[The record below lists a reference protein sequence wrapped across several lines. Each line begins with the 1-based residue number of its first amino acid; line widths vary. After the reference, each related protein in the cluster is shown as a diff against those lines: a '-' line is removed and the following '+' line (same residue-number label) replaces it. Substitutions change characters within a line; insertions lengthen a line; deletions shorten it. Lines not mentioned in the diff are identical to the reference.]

1 MADTQWG
8 GRRRAAAAPCSNRRS
23 REAGGTLQGGRA
35 VASALAVVACL
46 MVSDA
51 LLAQETRTIDGKKFT
66 VHAVQQGQTLF
77 AISRA
82 YAVPVE
88 DLLKANPAARD
99 GLSIGQEL
107 LIPQAAVVK
116 KEARTAPVMAKDGE
130 LIHTVGKKET
140 LFGIARR
147 YGLDINDLLER
158 NPELTEGL
166 KEGVQVVIPVKAAAP
181 GADAARRPAEP
192 MHLVE
197 HTVQPGETLF
207 GIGQRYGVRPE
218 EIQRAND
225 GLPEG
230 LKAGAII
237 RIPQRGEAPPPIRAA
252 EPVRPPGEVRR
263 IGLLLPFSVQRNDSA
278 LEATA
283 LATGGPRFH
292 EASRIAAQFYAGAL
306 LALDSLEQQ
315 GLRAEVMVIDVGDD
329 AAQWTAALKD
339 PAIAGLELCIG
350 PFHRSAIEQLAR
362 AQPRLPV
369 ICPVPQSNKIVLG
382 LPNVSKASSSRSD
395 LLKHAARYVAVKH
408 ARDNIIVLRP
418 DIAGERD
425 LQDQV
430 LAALNAALGNQAARL
445 RDSASIV
452 VTGRRDIG
460 ALAAR
465 LDASALNVIVAPSED
480 VEFVTALVT
489 KLKPFADKRRI
500 LLVGTEAWLGMAPV
514 AATDLDALGFTFA
527 AGSFLDPLEAR
538 TAAFMRRF
546 RDRFHSDPDE
556 YAALGFDV
564 TYQSLLGLMGPAGGD
579 AWRWPAASTEPLHM
593 GFRMSR
599 TGPENGFRNEYA
611 VMLQQKDLQLVK
623 AP

>member
-1 MADTQWG
+1 MIARVEG
-8 GRRRAAAAPCSNRRS
+8 FSAGLPGAAGAPCR
-23 REAGGTLQGGRA
+23 LL
-35 VASALAVVACL
+35 LAVCL
-46 MVSDA
+46 
-51 LLAQETRTIDGKKFT
+51 LLSPLASRAQEVRTIDGKRFT

-88 DLLKANPAARD
+88 ELLKANPAARD

-130 LIHTVGKKET
+130 LIHTVARKET

-166 KEGVQVVIPVKAAAP
+166 KEGVQVVIPVKAAPP
-181 GADAARRPAEP
+181 GADAALRPAEP
-192 MHLVE
+192 VHLVE

-230 LKAGAII
+230 LKAGAIV
-237 RIPQRGEAPPPIRAA
+237 RIPQRGEAPPVIRAV

-263 IGLLLPFSVQRNDSA
+263 IGFLLPFSVQRNDSA

-306 LALDSLEQQ
+306 LALDSLERQ
-315 GLRAEVMVIDVGDD
+315 GLRAEVTVIDVGDD
-329 AAQWTAALKD
+329 PAQWTAALKD
-339 PAIAGLELCIG
+339 PAIAGVELCIG

-382 LPNVSKASSSRSD
+382 LPNVSKASASRSD
-395 LLKHAARYVAVKH
+395 LLKHAARFVAAKH
-408 ARDNIIVLRP
+408 ARENIIVLRP

-425 LQDQV
+425 LQEQV
-430 LAALNAALGNQAARL
+430 LAALNAAVGSQPARL
-445 RDSASIV
+445 RDSVSIV
-452 VTGRRDIG
+452 ATGRRDIG

-480 VEFVTALVT
+480 VEFVTSLVT
-489 KLKPFADKRRI
+489 KLKPIAAKQRI

-514 AATDLDALGFTFA
+514 AAADLDALGFSFA
-527 AGSFLDPLEAR
+527 AGSFIDPLEPR

-546 RDRFHSDPDE
+546 RERFHTDVDE

-564 TYQSLLGLMGPAGGD
+564 TYQSLLGLLGTEGAEG
-579 AWRWPAASTEPLHM
+579 WRWPATSAEPLHM

-611 VMLQQKDLQLVK
+611 VMLQVRDLKLERAQ
-623 AP
+623 